1 MQRTSEIDIQVDALK
16 HKGCTR
22 IFEDVASGSL
32 KHRPELDRA
41 LDYVRADE
49 VLVVWR
55 LDRLGRGLK
64 HLIELVEDLKARRVE
79 FLSITEGIDTTTPQ
93 GTLQFQ
99 LFGALAEFERSV
111 ILERTRAGMA
121 AARARGRVGGRPQ
134 RITPEKIALAR
145 VMREQ
150 GEHSMTAIAKALGV
164 GRTTLYR
171 SLHDDEATPEQPSDP
186 QRA

>member
-1 MQRTSEIDIQVDALK
+1 M
-16 HKGCTR
+16 
-22 IFEDVASGSL
+22 
-32 KHRPELDRA
+32 
-41 LDYVRADE
+41 
-49 VLVVWR
+49 LVVWR

-64 HLIELVEDLKARRVE
+64 HLIELVEDLKTRKVE

-121 AARARGRVGGRPQ
+121 AARARGRIGGRPQ
-134 RITPEKIALAR
+134 RLSPGKVALAR

-164 GRTTLYR
+164 GPTTLYR
-171 SLHDDEATPEQPSDP
+171 SLRDDEAAADRSSDA
-186 QRA
+186 QTRDR